1 MCITDDQA
9 KNATFKFEVELSA
22 AYNQEQVYYYELDAN
37 RKVDGYE
44 VKSIEIV
51 YTDDGVSQSVPV
63 ANAGKSPTF
72 VVTCWC
78 GPGVCAEGRYSFKE
92 SVGWERSDHAED

>member
-1 MCITDDQA
+1 M
-9 KNATFKFEVELSA
+9 ELSA

-51 YTDDGVSQSVPV
+51 YVDDGD
-63 ANAGKSPTF
+63 
-72 VVTCWC
+72 
-78 GPGVCAEGRYSFKE
+78 E
-92 SVGWERSDHAED
+92 SVGSCC